1 MEITGKLMRK
11 LDMESGISKAG
22 KEWRKQSI
30 IIEQNTEY
38 NKEVCISAFGE
49 DKIKSINDLEIGE
62 TVSILCNVYSREYK
76 GRWYNQIDGYW
87 FARKGEDKENTGIS
101 SRVEEEGV
109 VIKNEDM
116 PF

>member
-11 LDMESGISKAG
+11 LDMESGVSKAG

-30 IIEQNTEY
+30 IVEQDTEY

-87 FARKGEDKENTGIS
+87 FARKGEEKQINNET
-101 SRVEEEGV
+101 
-109 VIKNEDM
+109 NEDDL

>member
-11 LDMESGISKAG
+11 LDVESGVSKAG

-30 IIEQNTEY
+30 IVEQNTEY
-38 NKEVCISAFGE
+38 NKEVCISVFGE
-49 DKIKSINDLEIGE
+49 DKIKSINDLEVGQS
-62 TVSILCNVYSREYK
+62 VAILCNVYSREYK

-87 FARKGEDKENTGIS
+87 FTRKGEEENT
-101 SRVEEEGV
+101 
-109 VIKNEDM
+109 NEDM